1 MAIESVQLDGVTEP
15 GIIEI
20 QIRWRSG
27 TVTRSSV
34 KRPAP
39 GEGSLKTP
47 PNAVARIREMAGRYS
62 YADIAQQLNSR
73 GHRTAFGRHF
83 NTQHVGC
90 ICRRDGLMRHK

>member
-1 MAIESVQLDGVTEP
+1 M
-15 GIIEI
+15 IEI

-27 TVTRSSV
+27 AITRSRV

-47 PNAVARIREMAGRYS
+47 PNAVARIHEMAGRYS
-62 YADIAQQLNSR
+62 YADIAQQLNS
-73 GHRTAFGRHF
+73 GGYRTAFGRYF
-83 NTQHVGC
+83 TTQNVGY